1 MDTSNEWFRWIGR
14 LGALNQCRDVDYV
27 EKKGSS
33 VRCLLCK
40 TGWMRSTGR
49 MAHFKG
55 NNHEQQ
61 YNQVVRET
69 KKNQRAMIRDS
80 MLEQYYSDKKVNS
93 ITHLKWKADVMS
105 QLLEVIK
112 DPDYPLAV
120 LFDEEFSK
128 TVEKYVR
135 MEVTSLL
142 EEVLWKA
149 NICNS
154 GLFSSVREVKEYSIL
169 EEGFDFKDFLKIKK
183 ITCGSE
189 IVIPQVIAY
198 LGWNRIDKRWYGIRI
213 FESH

>member
-14 LGALNQCRDVDYV
+14 LGTLNQCRDVDYV

-40 TGWMRSTGR
+40 TGWMHSTGR

-61 YNQVVRET
+61 YNQVVREA
-69 KKNQRAMIRDS
+69 KKYKIARARDCIFK
-80 MLEQYYSDKKVNS
+80 LYYSNKEVNS

-105 QLLEVIK
+105 QLLEQMK
-112 DPDYPLAV
+112 DP
-120 LFDEEFSK
+120 
-128 TVEKYVR
+128 EKHLTNSNYNGIATTIQKYIR

-142 EEVLWKA
+142 EESLWKA

-154 GLFSSVREVKEYSIL
+154 GLFSSVREVKEYPIL
-169 EEGFDFKDFLKIKK
+169 EEGFDFKDFLKVKK

-198 LGWNRIDKRWYGIRI
+198 LGWN
-213 FESH
+213 

>member
-40 TGWMRSTGR
+40 TGWMYSTKER
-49 MAHFKG
+49 MAHFEGKHHG
-55 NNHEQQ
+55 QQ
-61 YNQVVRET
+61 YNQVARET
-69 KKNQRAMIRDS
+69 KKKKIAMIRDS

-105 QLLEVIK
+105 QFLEVIK
-112 DPDYPLAV
+112 DPDDPLAF
-120 LFDEEFSK
+120 LFDEEEFSK

-154 GLFSSVREVKEYSIL
+154 GLFSSVREVKEYPIL

-198 LGWNRIDKRWYGIRI
+198 LGWN
-213 FESH
+213 